1 MKSNTGS
8 SQSVGLANGFA
19 TTGNAAVTVT
29 TSWQQFYINS
39 QTDQFGELTTT
50 IGTAINFGHYPNNAT
65 QAIDI
70 LIYSATESFVTYETS
85 PRASDQVITTSA
97 AYYGPRF
104 DYYPSGPTAA
114 GLLLENTATNIVL
127 WSNDLTNAAWTK
139 GATATVAMDQTGVD
153 GVANG
158 ASSIKGGA
166 VSATNT
172 VLQSITL
179 ASSTR
184 AQSAYVKGITVTGAI
199 NMTTDGGSTWV
210 ALSSSNCFYS
220 GTGTAPATGQ
230 AVWLRCSF
238 SQASVTNPSVGFQVV
253 NLNDK
258 IAVQYVDN
266 ETGAF
271 STSAI
276 HTGAASVARTA
287 DTLAWTGQTASKAF
301 VVETADL
308 QAATVGT
315 QLGINT
321 AIGLGETAANALTSA
336 AFGASATSGNTA
348 TWTGNVRG
356 GITFDGVSALVI
368 DLNGGTVAST
378 TYTPASIT
386 NVYLGATNNG
396 ASGFINGHLRYSCS
410 YSTFLSNANLIA
422 KSTVG
427 AGC

>member
-1 MKSNTGS
+1 
-8 SQSVGLANGFA
+8 
-19 TTGNAAVTVT
+19 
-29 TSWQQFYINS
+29 
-39 QTDQFGELTTT
+39 
-50 IGTAINFGHYPNNAT
+50 
-65 QAIDI
+65 DI
-70 LIYSATESFVTYETS
+70 LIYGASLSEVTYETT
-85 PRASDQVITTSA
+85 PRQGDNVITTSA

-114 GLLLENTATNIVL
+114 GLLLENAATNIAL
-127 WSNDLTNAAWTK
+127 YSNDLTNAAWTK
-139 GATATVAMDQTGVD
+139 GATVTVAKDQTGVD
-153 GVANG
+153 GVTNG
-158 ASSIKGGA
+158 ASCIIGGA

-276 HTGAASVARTA
+276 STTSASAARAA
-287 DTLAWTGQTASKAF
+287 DTLAWTGQTA
-301 VVETADL
+301 
-308 QAATVGT
+308 
-315 QLGINT
+315 
-321 AIGLGETAANALTSA
+321 GLG
-336 AFGASATSGNTA
+336 F
-348 TWTGNVRG
+348 V
-356 GITFDGVSALVI
+356 
-368 DLNGGTVAST
+368 
-378 TYTPASIT
+378 
-386 NVYLGATNNG
+386 
-396 ASGFINGHLRYSCS
+396 
-410 YSTFLSNANLIA
+410 
-422 KSTVG
+422 
-427 AGC
+427 